1 MLVFLP
7 LVERLTG
14 IESNKNI
21 LFIKKALANLPELFF
36 IITNV
41 YFYPIFKEVILKE
54 PANNLSLKS

>member
-36 IITNV
+36 IIKMFTS
-41 YFYPIFKEVILKE
+41 
-54 PANNLSLKS
+54 NLFLMRSYLENPLIACH